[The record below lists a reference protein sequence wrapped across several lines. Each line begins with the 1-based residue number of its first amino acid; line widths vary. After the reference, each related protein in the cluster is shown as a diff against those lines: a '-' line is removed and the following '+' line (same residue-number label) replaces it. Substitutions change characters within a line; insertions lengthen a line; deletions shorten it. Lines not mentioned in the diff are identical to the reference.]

1 MATNLTTIQVQLI
14 ANAKDFKKNVDGA
27 KSKKFKKTTKDVAKG
42 QQTFQ
47 ERLRNVSGL
56 YCSSTRTTRSCSR

>member
-27 KSKKFKKTTKDVAKG
+27 KSKLKTFKMKT
-42 QQTFQ
+42 
-47 ERLRNVSGL
+47 S
-56 YCSSTRTTRSCSR
+56 

>member
-27 KSKKFKKTTKDVAKG
+27 KSKLKGFKKIKHITICPRIFIT
-42 QQTFQ
+42 
-47 ERLRNVSGL
+47 
-56 YCSSTRTTRSCSR
+56 